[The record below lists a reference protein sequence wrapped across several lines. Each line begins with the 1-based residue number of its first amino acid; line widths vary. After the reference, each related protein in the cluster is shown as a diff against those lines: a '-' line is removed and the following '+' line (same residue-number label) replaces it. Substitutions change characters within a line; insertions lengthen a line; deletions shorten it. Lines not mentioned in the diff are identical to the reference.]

1 MSTTV
6 PTRTCGNTPST
17 PFTVDALLAE
27 PGTEIVE
34 APSYYPNFDGVVL
47 RRSSGPLQIVLPKG
61 HAAADREA
69 AARRLIAQTLG
80 ANYFPQRSGT
90 FGGSQ

>member
-1 MSTTV
+1 M
-6 PTRTCGNTPST
+6 NATPLA
-17 PFTVDALLAE
+17 VDALLAE

-61 HAAADREA
+61 HAASDREA
-69 AARRLIAQTLG
+69 AARRLIALTLG
-80 ANYFPQRSGT
+80 ANQFPLQSGIY
-90 FGGSQ
+90 GGTQ

>member
-6 PTRTCGNTPST
+6 PTRTCENSPTPL
-17 PFTVDALLAE
+17 TVDALLAE

-61 HAAADREA
+61 AEDREA
-69 AARRLIAQTLG
+69 AARRLVAQIIG
-80 ANYFPQRSGT
+80 ANRLPLQSGT
-90 FGGSQ
+90 YGGVR

>member
-6 PTRTCGNTPST
+6 PTRTCENSPAALL
-17 PFTVDALLAE
+17 TVDALLAE

-34 APSYYPNFDGVVL
+34 APSHYPNFDGVVL

-61 HAAADREA
+61 SADREA
-69 AARRLIAQTLG
+69 AARRLVAQIVG
-80 ANYFPQRSGT
+80 AHQLPLQSGT
-90 FGGSQ
+90 FGGAR